1 MYCSIILI
9 SIIISI
15 LIILLFNIEIEIH
28 QIIIFLSVLIGFTL
42 FKIVFGYMIK
52 HNKNNIYGTS
62 NTSNTSN
69 TITNY
74 SVNPINNNLNNTNN
88 TNNTNSGN
96 NVSLNNEQLVR
107 IGINNLDEY
116 SKYKT
121 LRYKNMQVESDYSPI
136 VIHSELE
143 FNTLHN
149 PNNFSNNNELDNN
162 TLIKKIDCADNG
174 SCIQT

>member
-9 SIIISI
+9 SIIFSI
-15 LIILLFNIEIEIH
+15 IIILLCNITNEIY
-28 QIIIFLSVLIGFTL
+28 QIIIFLGVLIGFTL

-62 NTSNTSN
+62 NTSNT
-69 TITNY
+69 ITNY
-74 SVNPINNNLNNTNN
+74 SVNPINNNLNN